1 MQIIYRFLK
10 TTVKGG
16 ILFFLPL
23 VVIYIA
29 VEKVIA
35 IFTKVITPI
44 ATKLGIEHIG
54 GQATIGLLIALLVLF
69 ICFIGGLLMKIKKLE
84 KLNRMLDE
92 KLTSVLPS
100 YTEIKS
106 KTAGQIPTP
115 ADEPTM

>member
-1 MQIIYRFLK
+1 MQTIYHFLK

-29 VEKVIA
+29 IEKVIDL
-35 IFTKVITPI
+35 FTKVITPI
-44 ATKLGIEHIG
+44 TTKLGIENIA
-54 GQATIGLLIALLVLF
+54 GQATVGLLIALLVLF